1 MKIKNILS
9 LFLFLSLSFFLCL
22 SCVKTDKAT
31 QPSIAGTWTVQ
42 QLDGNDATAFKA
54 TIRWN
59 VVDDM
64 AEGTSGCNFFN
75 VQNTALDTL
84 AQTFKLDVLV
94 TTKIG
99 CAEALGTFENNYYEA
114 LRVCDAYVFD
124 GQTLVLNQQGKK
136 RMTLKR

>member
-9 LFLFLSLSFFLCL
+9 LFLSLSFFLCL
-22 SCVKTDKAT
+22 SCVKTDKTT
-31 QPSIAGTWTVQ
+31 QPSIAGTWNVQ

-59 VVDDM
+59 VVEHT

-99 CAEALGTFENNYYEA
+99 CVEALGTFENNYYEA
-114 LRVCDAYVFD
+114 LRVCNTYVFD